1 MNTGTNTPLSIDHDV
16 TGDGTSSVISATNMN
31 DIIINGIPVIFAFEI
46 KFVLLYQILIWNFG
60 RKELMIFFGL
70 LIKKWEK
77 F

>member
-46 KFVLLYQILIWNFG
+46 KFAEYAAITLPMFVSLNTEINVDAKNKYRN
-60 RKELMIFFGL
+60 
-70 LIKKWEK
+70 
-77 F
+77 